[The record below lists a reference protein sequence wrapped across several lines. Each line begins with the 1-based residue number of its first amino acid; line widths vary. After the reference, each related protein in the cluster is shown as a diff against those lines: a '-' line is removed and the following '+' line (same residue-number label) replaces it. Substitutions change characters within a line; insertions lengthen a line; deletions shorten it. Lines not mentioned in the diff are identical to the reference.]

1 MFRNK
6 KITIGRGDGLLTVA
20 IVAIACAAAFI
31 IAGLPPVYALG
42 LGAAV
47 LAWTI
52 PVRSLSA
59 WVPLLLWPVFS
70 LGAGK
75 AGIASAVLLFF
86 LGVRSLPLAAR
97 RVDLRILLLPYVL
110 GTYVLA
116 LTVVSSD
123 FSQVERIG
131 FFFLAS
137 CSAWLVGIATGDQID
152 PRILALGALPLALNF
167 YLGGTELINPI
178 NVGTLVWVGLVGVLA
193 SRIRPFWV
201 VVYAILAI
209 GVLFQNVS
217 LGPLFSGTAALSLV
231 IRSRLSGSFEH
242 RRRQIVVTF
251 LAATLFGG
259 FSLSRLAGEV
269 ASESTSAV
277 DSTKTVAARGALWAA
292 GIKGSNFVGHGASF
306 IEFRIGK
313 YRGIGAAHNAF
324 VDVLFAA
331 GLFGLIILTFLV
343 VRLLLTAYRT
353 RSHYLAVPVG
363 MFVANLVSG
372 DILQSWQLWWA
383 LGVGAAMYVPQ
394 GHTSL
399 EVSTTSARPS
409 GRTSEPGALTF
420 DT

>member
-306 IEFRIGK
+306 IEFRIG
-313 YRGIGAAHNAF
+313 
-324 VDVLFAA
+324 
-331 GLFGLIILTFLV
+331 
-343 VRLLLTAYRT
+343 
-353 RSHYLAVPVG
+353 
-363 MFVANLVSG
+363 
-372 DILQSWQLWWA
+372 
-383 LGVGAAMYVPQ
+383 
-394 GHTSL
+394 
-399 EVSTTSARPS
+399 
-409 GRTSEPGALTF
+409 
-420 DT
+420 